1 MRDFAQLFNDLD
13 KTTKTLKKVAALNS
27 YFSNTKVSDQD
38 KLWATWFL
46 SGERLPQPINRTLLK
61 EWSAEL
67 ANVPDWLFA
76 ESYNQIADL
85 AETITLILSE
95 PKTKYRNKRLHKWAA
110 ELQNLKPKKI
120 EEKKQYVTKV
130 WRSLPRLE
138 RFVFNKLITGA
149 FRVGASKK
157 LVYRSL
163 SQTYDVTEDEVQ
175 FRLSGKWIPDD
186 YESIEEI
193 LHSDEIN
200 HAKPYPF
207 ALAYQLDRD
216 FADMGKPAD
225 WQAEWKWDG
234 IRCQVIKRSG
244 EVHIWSRGEDLI
256 TDQFPDLALA
266 AENLPDGTAIDGELL
281 VIQDNQIQPFNTL
294 QARLGRKNVS
304 KKMQDKNP
312 AGILAYDIFEF
323 DGEDIREKSLF
334 ERRIL
339 LDKVITKTKSEQ
351 IRLSDT
357 INFKNWQQ
365 LAKIKDTAREQEAEG
380 VMLKQLSS
388 KYFVGRKKGQWWKWK
403 VDPYTLDMVLM
414 YAQRGSGRR
423 ATLYT
428 DYTLG
433 VWDTSTGPV
442 PDTIPESGFPQKGQ
456 AILVPLAKA
465 YSGLTDT
472 EIAKVDN
479 WIKKNTF
486 ERFGPVRT
494 VKVGQV
500 FEIAFEGIAPSTRH
514 KSGLAV
520 RFPRIKRWRTD
531 KPVAEADTL
540 ENAKQLLN

>member
-1 MRDFAQLFNDLD
+1 MRDFAKLFDNLD
-13 KTTKTLKKVAALNS
+13 KTTKTLKKVSALNA
-27 YFSNTKVSDQD
+27 YFQNQKVSDKD
-38 KLWATWFL
+38 KLWAAWFL

-85 AETITLILSE
+85 AETITLILPE

-110 ELQNLKPKKI
+110 ELQNLKPKTI
-120 EEKKQYVTKV
+120 EKKKQYVTKV

-163 SQTYDVTEDEVQ
+163 AQTYVVTEDEVQ
-175 FRLSGKWIPDD
+175 FRLSGKWTPND
-186 YESIEEI
+186 YESLEEV
-193 LHSDEIN
+193 LHSGETN

-207 ALAYQLDRD
+207 ALAYQLDKEFD
-216 FADMGKPAD
+216 ELAEPVN

-234 IRCQVIKRSG
+234 IRCQIIKRSG

-281 VIQDNQIQPFNTL
+281 VIENGKIQPFNTL
-294 QARLGRKNVS
+294 QTRLGRKNIS
-304 KKMQDKNP
+304 KKMQESNP
-312 AGILAYDIFEF
+312 AGVLAYDIFEHQ
-323 DGEDIREKSLF
+323 GEDIRDRTLEQRRGVLEK
-334 ERRIL
+334 I
-339 LDKVITKTKSEQ
+339 IQKTKSEQ

-365 LAKIKDTAREQEAEG
+365 LVKIKDTAREQEAEG

-456 AILVPLAKA
+456 AALVPLAKA

-520 RFPRIKRWRTD
+520 RFPRILRWRTD
-531 KPVAEADTL
+531 KPVVEADTL
-540 ENAKQLLN
+540 ENAKRLLT